1 MKNNILITGAAGF
14 MGLSLTSRLLELN
27 GSKYSK
33 IVLLYH
39 HDKPENYLGVPGIV
53 LVKGDLNDYASLCD
67 VISRY
72 EINII
77 YHFASDSILKRC
89 FDNPVNAYEVNVMGT
104 VNLLE
109 AVRSVGTDTIKK
121 IIVSTSSKVYGDAPT
136 PYDEKTLLKPKY
148 TYESTKACQDIVAQ
162 NYFSSYGLPINI
174 VRCSNLY
181 GPNDPNS
188 SRVIPTTI
196 KVINRK
202 EKPQVYSG
210 VKDAV
215 REFVYIDDLIDAVLL
230 IEKKANNGEIF
241 CVGGLETISIN
252 ALVKKICSL
261 MGYDGEVETVEKLAF
276 FQESKDQSIDDS
288 KLRNLGWNPRFSLDN
303 GLLECIKSELYK

>member
-1 MKNNILITGAAGF
+1 MKKNILITGSAGF
-14 MGLSLTSRLLELN
+14 MGLSLTSRLLDLDDN
-27 GSKYSK
+27 KDGK

-39 HDKPENYLGVPGIV
+39 HDKPASYLDVPRV
-53 LVKGDLNDYASLCD
+53 VVVNGDLSNYASLCEI
-67 VISRY
+67 ISKH

-109 AVRSVGTDTIKK
+109 AVRNVGMGTVKK
-121 IIVSTSSKVYGDAPT
+121 IIVSTSSKVYGGASA

-174 VRCSNLY
+174 IRCSNLY
-181 GPNDPNS
+181 GPNDQNA

-196 KVINRK
+196 KTINRK

-210 VKDAV
+210 VKDAI
-215 REFVYIDDLIDAVLL
+215 REFVYIDDLIDAILL
-230 IEKKANNGEIF
+230 IEEKANNGEVF
-241 CVGGLETISIN
+241 CVGGLEAISIS
-252 ALVKKICSL
+252 ALVGKICSL
-261 MGYDGEVETVEKLAF
+261 MGYDGEIETVEKLAF

-288 KLRNLGWNPRFSLDN
+288 KLRNLGWNPKFTLEQ
-303 GLLECIKSELYK
+303 GLLECIKSEVYK